1 MEGEIMAEENKI
13 IVDPFG
19 KTDSHE
25 VRGKQDERH
34 YRWVTPDKASKR
46 QMQAYLPVGKD
57 DPEQAGSHLSAEGH
71 RMLGKKTL
79 MYCPKH
85 IRQTREQK
93 ALDLDALRRKKT
105 KEDFHAEGD
114 RSGFETFEVD
124 RVPKRGGGYT
134 EIEKPGA
141 SGHKPTFAMGAGIS
155 KETGELERPELPS
168 VTHPEPSEAVPGP
181 TRRTMMDELKEQP
194 DKQ

>member
-1 MEGEIMAEENKI
+1 MEGEIMAEETKVI
-13 IVDPFG
+13 SDPFG

-34 YRWVTPDKASKR
+34 YRWTSADKASKR
-46 QMQAYLPVGKD
+46 QMQGYLPVGKD

-85 IRQTREQK
+85 IRQAREQA
-93 ALDLDALRRKKT
+93 ALNMDAKRRAKS

-114 RSGFETFEVD
+114 KAGFGTFEVD

-141 SGHKPTFAMGAGIS
+141 AGRKPTFAMGAGIS
-155 KETGELERPELPS
+155 KETGELERPEEPS
-168 VTHPEPSEAVPGP
+168 VTHAAPEGP
-181 TRRTMMDELKEQP
+181 ARRTMMDELKEQP
-194 DKQ
+194 DED